1 MSGLAGRNSETRA
14 IVTGGAQGIG
24 FAVAEALADEGC
36 RALALIGR
44 SQEKGDKA
52 VATLKKSGVDAIF
65 ISADVAKV
73 ADCTRA
79 VATALAHFGTLN
91 ALVNAAATSARGSL
105 VETSEELFDTIFD
118 TNVRGPFFL
127 MQGLVAH
134 LLERKAPGSIV
145 NVLSMSAHA
154 GQSFLTPYSTSKGAL
169 MTLTKNVASSYR
181 KNRIRCN
188 AVLPG
193 WMDTEGEAIVRHP
206 DVHGVSFTGSTEVG
220 RHLGALAG
228 GLLKPISLELGGNN
242 AFIVLDD
249 ADPAAAAS
257 AGAWGAFLHQGQICM
272 AASRHLV
279 HRSLVNDYVAHL
291 STRAAAL
298 RLGAAGEPEC
308 QLAPVIT
315 DEAADAVK
323 AHYGDAGLVL
333 LIEALGLIDGR
344 IRAARC
350 LRDLSTHASNK
361 EAAHA

>member
-1 MSGLAGRNSETRA
+1 MSGLADRNSQTRA

-36 RALALIGR
+36 RALALVGR

-52 VATLKKSGVDAIF
+52 VAALKKAGVDAIF

-73 ADCTRA
+73 ADCKRA
-79 VATALAHFGTLN
+79 IETAIKHFGTLN

-105 VETSEELFDTIFD
+105 VETTEELFDQIFD

-134 LLERKAPGSIV
+134 LLDRKAPGSIV

-193 WMDTEGEAIVRHP
+193 WMDTPGEDEVQKKWHAAPNYWLAQAEAASPMGQLVKP
-206 DVHGVSFTGSTEVG
+206 DQLADLVCYLLSPHSGVITGS
-220 RHLGALAG
+220 
-228 GLLKPISLELGGNN
+228 
-242 AFIVLDD
+242 
-249 ADPAAAAS
+249 
-257 AGAWGAFLHQGQICM
+257 
-272 AASRHLV
+272 
-279 HRSLVNDYVAHL
+279 
-291 STRAAAL
+291 
-298 RLGAAGEPEC
+298 
-308 QLAPVIT
+308 
-315 DEAADAVK
+315 
-323 AHYGDAGLVL
+323 
-333 LIEALGLIDGR
+333 LIDYDQNVVGTS
-344 IRAARC
+344 
-350 LRDLSTHASNK
+350 D
-361 EAAHA
+361 